1 MSEPAQARPDHEE
14 LDQPAPSI
22 KVNDK
27 RRFKEDG
34 VPVQT
39 SHPPQQQQTSPEP
52 VEPKAP
58 QRAENSAETER
69 LSLELDA
76 ARKRIDELARGL
88 VHSEQDREAFKQRMT
103 RERDQLLDL
112 EKGKVALVLLEA
124 IDDLEL
130 CLRGAP
136 DSSLSKGVKLIR
148 DGLFKKAEA
157 FGLERVELENTRYDP
172 NLAEAS
178 DMEMTPLEAEDGLV
192 LAVSK
197 AAWKLKGRVLRAG
210 LVKVAKY
217 LKPAQA

>member
-1 MSEPAQARPDHEE
+1 MSEPAKARPDHEE
-14 LDQPAPSI
+14 LDEAAPSI

-39 SHPPQQQQTSPEP
+39 SHPPQQPPQDP

-58 QRAENSAETER
+58 ERAEHPAETER

-112 EKGKVALVLLEA
+112 EKGCSRPSTISSSAFAALPTLPCRRA
-124 IDDLEL
+124 
-130 CLRGAP
+130 
-136 DSSLSKGVKLIR
+136 SS
-148 DGLFKKAEA
+148 
-157 FGLERVELENTRYDP
+157 
-172 NLAEAS
+172 
-178 DMEMTPLEAEDGLV
+178 
-192 LAVSK
+192 
-197 AAWKLKGRVLRAG
+197 
-210 LVKVAKY
+210 
-217 LKPAQA
+217 